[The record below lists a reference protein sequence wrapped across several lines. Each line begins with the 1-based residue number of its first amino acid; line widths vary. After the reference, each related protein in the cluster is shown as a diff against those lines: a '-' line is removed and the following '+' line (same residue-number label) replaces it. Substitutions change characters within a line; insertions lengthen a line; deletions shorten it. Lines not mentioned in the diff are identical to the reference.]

1 MRKLLLAFCFASAAF
16 AQQGANDARLLN
28 LPSAALVGPM
38 TLEVLFTHRFSQPVD
53 AAGGENLFGLD
64 GPADV
69 GIGLALG
76 LGRLWQMELYRSSYL
91 KTVELAGKVGLPRQ
105 TLGATVA
112 VRGGG
117 VYRLRPV
124 GGSRWAGFLQAA
136 ASWKTGRALE
146 VLVVPTWVSDT
157 PTLRRAANV
166 GFGVVWHG
174 PKRWRV
180 LLELVPEN
188 PRARRAAAAW
198 ALGVSK
204 GVPGHSFVIYLGNS
218 RATTSDLWPGSD
230 FPGGLRLRDAR
241 LGFNLVR
248 RFPE

>member
-1 MRKLLLAFCFASAAF
+1 MRKLLLAFCFASTAF
-16 AQQGANDARLLN
+16 AQQAANDARLLN

-76 LGRLWQMELYRSSYL
+76 LGRFRQMELYRSSYL

-124 GGSRWAGFLQAA
+124 GAA
-136 ASWKTGRALE
+136 AGRVSCKRPPPGRPVGRWRFSWCPPGCRTRPRCAAL
-146 VLVVPTWVSDT
+146 PTW
-157 PTLRRAANV
+157 
-166 GFGVVWHG
+166 
-174 PKRWRV
+174 
-180 LLELVPEN
+180 
-188 PRARRAAAAW
+188 
-198 ALGVSK
+198 
-204 GVPGHSFVIYLGNS
+204 
-218 RATTSDLWPGSD
+218 GS
-230 FPGGLRLRDAR
+230 G
-241 LGFNLVR
+241 
-248 RFPE
+248 